1 MKFSNNPFDTKIIL
15 LYNNYVIQ
23 RDKGYKI
30 MTRKQMKKLAKE
42 LYKCEQIHQSDSSS
56 KEEKSQADNRIMQI
70 TNQIMALND
79 GINIM
84 LEIDVMVQ
92 DLATK

>member
-1 MKFSNNPFDTKIIL
+1 
-15 LYNNYVIQ
+15 
-23 RDKGYKI
+23 

-42 LYKCEQIHQSDSSS
+42 LYQCEQIHQNESSS
-56 KEEKSQADNRIMQI
+56 KEEKSRAENQIMQI

-79 GINIM
+79 GINIL

-92 DLATK
+92 DLATQQ

>member
-1 MKFSNNPFDTKIIL
+1 
-15 LYNNYVIQ
+15 
-23 RDKGYKI
+23 

-42 LYKCEQIHQSDSSS
+42 LYQCEQIHQNESSL
-56 KEEKSQADNRIMQI
+56 KEEKSRAENRIMQI

-79 GINIM
+79 GINIL

-92 DLATK
+92 DLATQQ

>member
-1 MKFSNNPFDTKIIL
+1 
-15 LYNNYVIQ
+15 
-23 RDKGYKI
+23 

-42 LYKCEQIHQSDSSS
+42 LYQCEQIHQNESSS
-56 KEEKSQADNRIMQI
+56 KEEKSRTENRIMQI

-79 GINIM
+79 GINIL

-92 DLATK
+92 DLATQQ

>member
-1 MKFSNNPFDTKIIL
+1 
-15 LYNNYVIQ
+15 
-23 RDKGYKI
+23 

-42 LYKCEQIHQSDSSS
+42 LYECEQIHQNESSS
-56 KEEKSQADNRIMQI
+56 KEEKSRADNRIIQI

-84 LEIDVMVQ
+84 LEIDTMVQ
-92 DLATK
+92 DIATNK

>member
-1 MKFSNNPFDTKIIL
+1 
-15 LYNNYVIQ
+15 
-23 RDKGYKI
+23 

-42 LYKCEQIHQSDSSS
+42 LYECELIHQDDSSS
-56 KEEKSQADNRIMQI
+56 KEEKARADSRVMQI
-70 TNQIMALND
+70 INQIMALHD

-92 DLATK
+92 NLASKN

>member
-1 MKFSNNPFDTKIIL
+1 
-15 LYNNYVIQ
+15 
-23 RDKGYKI
+23 

-42 LYKCEQIHQSDSSS
+42 LYECELIHQDDSSP
-56 KEEKSQADNRIMQI
+56 KEEKARADSRVMQI
-70 TNQIMALND
+70 TNQIMALHD

-92 DLATK
+92 DLASKN

>member
-1 MKFSNNPFDTKIIL
+1 
-15 LYNNYVIQ
+15 
-23 RDKGYKI
+23 

-42 LYKCEQIHQSDSSS
+42 HYECEQIHQNESSS
-56 KEEKSQADNRIMQI
+56 KEEKSRADNRIIQI

-84 LEIDVMVQ
+84 LEIDTMVQ
-92 DLATK
+92 DLATNK

>member
-1 MKFSNNPFDTKIIL
+1 
-15 LYNNYVIQ
+15 
-23 RDKGYKI
+23 

-42 LYKCEQIHQSDSSS
+42 LYECEQIHQNESSS
-56 KEEKSQADNRIMQI
+56 KEEKSRADNRIIQI

-84 LEIDVMVQ
+84 LEIDTMVQ
-92 DLATK
+92 NLATNK

>member
-1 MKFSNNPFDTKIIL
+1 
-15 LYNNYVIQ
+15 
-23 RDKGYKI
+23 

-42 LYKCEQIHQSDSSS
+42 LYQCEQIHQNESSS
-56 KEEKSQADNRIMQI
+56 KEEKSRAKNRIMQI

-79 GINIM
+79 GINIL

-92 DLATK
+92 DLATQQ

>member
-1 MKFSNNPFDTKIIL
+1 
-15 LYNNYVIQ
+15 
-23 RDKGYKI
+23 

-42 LYKCEQIHQSDSSS
+42 LYQYEQIHQNESSS
-56 KEEKSQADNRIMQI
+56 KEEKSRAENRIMQI

-79 GINIM
+79 GINIL

-92 DLATK
+92 DLATQQ